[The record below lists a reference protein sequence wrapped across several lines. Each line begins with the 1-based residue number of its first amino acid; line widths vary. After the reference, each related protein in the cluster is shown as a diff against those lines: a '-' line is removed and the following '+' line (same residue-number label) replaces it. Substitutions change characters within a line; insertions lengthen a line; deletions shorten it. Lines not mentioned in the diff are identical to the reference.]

1 MNPEPWDVPG
11 NHGEFDQRLRAS
23 CRFQVG
29 NISLDRLWTYYF
41 GIGGNADE
49 LALEAYLNELLTL
62 TPGQM
67 QLVDTALKELSSNG
81 RTEPAGQ

>member
-1 MNPEPWDVPG
+1 MDTEPWEASEYY
-11 NHGEFDQRLRAS
+11 GEFDQRLQAS
-23 CRFQVG
+23 CRFQIG

-49 LALEAYLNELLTL
+49 LALEAYLNELLAL
-62 TPGQM
+62 APGQM
-67 QLVDTALKELSSNG
+67 QLVDTALTELSSDG